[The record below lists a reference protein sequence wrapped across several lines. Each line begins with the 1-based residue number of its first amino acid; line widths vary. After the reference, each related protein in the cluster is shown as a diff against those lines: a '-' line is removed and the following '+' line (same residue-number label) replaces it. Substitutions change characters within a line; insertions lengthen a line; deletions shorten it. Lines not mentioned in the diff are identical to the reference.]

1 MSKKYTK
8 EYKLDAIAL
17 SQELGSIAEATRQ
30 LGLNKNHIYNWKNQY
45 RSDLATRSPVKAK
58 PTSESEEILRLKKE
72 NEELKK
78 VNYILK
84 RASAFFAQDH
94 LK

>member
-1 MSKKYTK
+1 MNNKYTK

-17 SQELGSIAEATRQ
+17 SQELGSIVETTRQ
-30 LGLNKNHIYNWKNQY
+30 LGLNKNDIYNWKNKY
-45 RSDLATRSPVKAK
+45 RADLATRAPIKAK